1 MTAGETRA
9 GVTGCAGGRRKGRE
23 VDGVDVNDLLKEAAD
38 KQASDL
44 HLKAGAP
51 PFLRI
56 HGDLVP
62 VGTETLTAA
71 DTERIALEIM
81 DQRMAGR
88 FIETNE
94 ADFAYS
100 LDGVGR
106 FRVNVFRQ
114 RGSVGIVMRR
124 VLPSSQTFDKLNL
137 PPVVAR
143 LAEEPRGLLLV
154 TGPTGSGKTTTCA
167 AVIDHINS
175 TRRCHIVTVEDPI
188 EIMHSDKL
196 ALVNQREIGV
206 DTEDFASALKR
217 VARQDPDVIFIG
229 EMRDPET
236 VSAALRAAETGHF
249 VLSTLHT
256 VDATETINRII
267 DFFPSDQQKQVRLSL
282 AGTLRGI
289 VAQRLLQR
297 AEGAGR
303 IPAVE
308 VLVMTGRAFDFIVNP
323 EQTHLL
329 EEVIAE
335 GEYYGM
341 QTFDQALLV
350 LYRNGAVTF
359 EEALGVSSNPQDF
372 RLSCRQAGLPT

>member
-1 MTAGETRA
+1 M
-9 GVTGCAGGRRKGRE
+9 
-23 VDGVDVNDLLKEAAD
+23 DVNDLLKEAAD